1 MAASMLASTSTPCN
15 GTFVTM
21 VSGARYAAAAACIP
35 HQLAFVNSQCPL
47 LLIYDE
53 DADTSL
59 QLPALEII
67 DIYVLDIYV
76 LTP

>member
-1 MAASMLASTSTPCN
+1 MLASTSTPCN

-67 DIYVLDIYV
+67 DIYVTNALNV
-76 LTP
+76 FSV